1 MNLSQDF
8 KEFIE
13 LLNGQ
18 EVKYLIIGGYAV
30 GFHSRPKFTN
40 DIDIWIENSLINAKK
55 VLRVL
60 EDFGFS
66 SLDIQIEDLIDPD
79 KVIQL
84 GYAPVRIDIIT
95 GLSGLDFAKAY
106 DEKIAG
112 NYLGVN
118 TYFIS
123 KKHLIKS
130 KKKAGRKKDIDDIDW
145 INRYLT
151 RNDP

>member
-1 MNLSQDF
+1 MNFPQDF

-13 LLNGQ
+13 LLNAQ
-18 EVKYLIIGGYAV
+18 KVKYLIIGGYAV

-40 DIDIWIENSLINAKK
+40 DIDIWIENSLTNAKK

-66 SLDIQIEDLIDPD
+66 SLDIQIEDLTDPD

-95 GLSGLDFAKAY
+95 GLCGVDFTNAY
-106 DEKIAG
+106 DEKITG
-112 NYLGVN
+112 NYLGVK

-130 KKKAGRKKDIDDIDW
+130 KVKAGRKKDIYDIEW
-145 INRYLT
+145 INKYSK
-151 RNDP
+151 RNDT